1 MSAVASGSG
10 DGVVKAW
17 DLVSREHVFS
27 VRAHDG
33 AVNGLTYTVDGRL
46 LSCSS
51 DKVIK
56 LWDTKS
62 QEVCLLAA
70 LKLTVGSLCEYIPEL
85 RGSTLSIIIGMIL
98 FLLQLPPQ

>member
-62 QEVCLLAA
+62 QEVFLLAA
-70 LKLTVGSLCEYIPEL
+70 LKLTDGSLCKYIPEL
-85 RGSTLSIIIGMIL
+85 RGSTLSTIIGMIL
-98 FLLQLPPQ
+98 YLLQLPLQ